1 MGHAKTVTE
10 VDVPHE
16 HKSFLESGF
25 RGGAKLESF
34 PFDARSGTGISGC
47 REGHEG
53 E

>member
-10 VDVPHE
+10 VDLPHE

-25 RGGAKLESF
+25 RGGAKLESHS
-34 PFDARSGTGISGC
+34 FDARSCAGISGC
-47 REGHEG
+47 MGGHEG